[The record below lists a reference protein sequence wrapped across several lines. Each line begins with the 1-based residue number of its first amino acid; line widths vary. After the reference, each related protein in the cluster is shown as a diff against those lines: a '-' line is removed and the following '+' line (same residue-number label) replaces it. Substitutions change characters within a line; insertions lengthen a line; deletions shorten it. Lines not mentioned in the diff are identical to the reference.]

1 MSTMTWQAY
10 NFRDDDGDGK
20 GDTWYSDWS
29 KHTARLGRPYLNRG
43 VPYTFRHN
51 DLPFLHWLAWSGRSV
66 DYLADPDLD
75 TVAGGRALARA
86 YDLIVFPGHHEY
98 VTAHE
103 YDVVE
108 QFRDLGGNL
117 MFLSANNFFRR
128 VERRG
133 GRMRLIGL
141 WRDLGRPESEL
152 IGVQY
157 RGNDKGTHRGP
168 WIVRSTETEPWL
180 FAGTDLEDRMTFG
193 NGGFE
198 IDRTAPTSPK
208 GVHVVA
214 EIPNLFGRGFTAQ
227 MTYYETPR
235 GAKVFAAGAFRLVAE
250 PLRPQI
256 SRLLENLWARLSH
269 P

>member
-1 MSTMTWQAY
+1 MT
-10 NFRDDDGDGK
+10 
-20 GDTWYSDWS
+20 S
-29 KHTARLGRPYLNRG
+29 
-43 VPYTFRHN
+43 
-51 DLPFLHWLAWSGRSV
+51 
-66 DYLADPDLD
+66 
-75 TVAGGRALARA
+75 
-86 YDLIVFPGHHEY
+86 
-98 VTAHE
+98 HE
-103 YDVVE
+103 YDVVD

-128 VERRG
+128 VDRRG
-133 GRMRLIGL
+133 DRMFLIGL

-157 RGNDKGTHRGP
+157 RGNDQGTHRGP
-168 WIVRSTETEPWL
+168 WIARRTEAEPWL
-180 FAGTDLEDRMTFG
+180 FAGTDLRDGMTFG

-198 IDRTAPTSPK
+198 IDKTEPTSPK

-256 SRLLENLWARLSH
+256 STLLENLWARLSR